1 MNEEKCMNRYLEVLN
16 ESFDKV
22 VIALNDKEG
31 RAEVHVVN
39 LGKQDKN
46 KLCFVVEEGS
56 ALFDALHE
64 QGYVSLIGVN
74 DRVSIKVNGFVLCV
88 GDSNVKGKMLFCI
101 EKGKGEFRDAINHVN
116 EDFIIEEEI
125 VPAGGYYVNDACIL
139 CGTCYAVCPK
149 QCIDT
154 AKDPVVI
161 DQSECIQCG
170 ECVKVC
176 PVQAIEKK

>member
-1 MNEEKCMNRYLEVLN
+1 MAEIYCKQNSDLQY
-16 ESFDKV
+16 ESV
-22 VIALNDKEG
+22 PST
-31 RAEVHVVN
+31 AEDTV
-39 LGKQDKN
+39 
-46 KLCFVVEEGS
+46 
-56 ALFDALHE
+56 
-64 QGYVSLIGVN
+64 
-74 DRVSIKVNGFVLCV
+74 
-88 GDSNVKGKMLFCI
+88 FCI
-101 EKGKGEFRDAINHVN
+101 EKGKGEFRDEINHVN

-161 DQSECIQCG
+161 NQSECIQCG

>member
-1 MNEEKCMNRYLEVLN
+1 
-16 ESFDKV
+16 
-22 VIALNDKEG
+22 
-31 RAEVHVVN
+31 
-39 LGKQDKN
+39 
-46 KLCFVVEEGS
+46 
-56 ALFDALHE
+56 
-64 QGYVSLIGVN
+64 
-74 DRVSIKVNGFVLCV
+74 
-88 GDSNVKGKMLFCI
+88 MLFCI
-101 EKGKGEFRDAINHVN
+101 EKGKGEFRDEMNHVN

-161 DQSECIQCG
+161 NQSECIQCG

>member
-1 MNEEKCMNRYLEVLN
+1 MNRFLEVLN

-64 QGYVSLIGVN
+64 
-74 DRVSIKVNGFVLCV
+74 
-88 GDSNVKGKMLFCI
+88 
-101 EKGKGEFRDAINHVN
+101 HH
-116 EDFIIEEEI
+116 
-125 VPAGGYYVNDACIL
+125 
-139 CGTCYAVCPK
+139 
-149 QCIDT
+149 
-154 AKDPVVI
+154 
-161 DQSECIQCG
+161 
-170 ECVKVC
+170 
-176 PVQAIEKK
+176 

>member
-31 RAEVHVVN
+31 RAEAHVVD
-39 LGKQDKN
+39 LVKQDEN

-101 EKGKGEFRDAINHVN
+101 ER
-116 EDFIIEEEI
+116 
-125 VPAGGYYVNDACIL
+125 
-139 CGTCYAVCPK
+139 
-149 QCIDT
+149 
-154 AKDPVVI
+154 
-161 DQSECIQCG
+161 
-170 ECVKVC
+170 
-176 PVQAIEKK
+176 

>member
-1 MNEEKCMNRYLEVLN
+1 MSEGKSMNRYLEVLN

-22 VIALNDKEG
+22 VIALLNEEG
-31 RAEVHVVN
+31 RAEAHVVD
-39 LGKQDKN
+39 LVKQDEN
-46 KLCFVVEEGS
+46 KLYFVVEEGS

-74 DRVSIKVNGFVLCV
+74 DHVLIKVNGFVLCV

-116 EDFIIEEEI
+116 EYFIIEEEI